1 MVQVELQKK
10 PTPSLQRVIKIHKE
24 VFQTRALMFPKIVRV
39 RNKHKHMMLA
49 LWSLLISQGRRM

>member
-39 RNKHKHMMLA
+39 RNKHKHLMLA
-49 LWSLLISQGRRM
+49 L